1 MGRAFETREDPL
13 TGASGWVRQRF
24 LASRL
29 RCATQPDL
37 NRRKRRERSSRA
49 EPRANRKMN
58 LHLWESGEL
67 AKITLTSLLCCLRFL
82 LFQRDCGSAAL
93 RRCQKRLA
101 HPFGLVF
108 SEVLL
113 SESKPEA
120 PARGSPVHV
129 HERAESMSRAKR
141 SETKR
146 NETKRNETKRSQ
158 ASKPGVFCET
168 KPSLKSSGRPNE
180 HRKPMRAAVAKRS
193 QASPFPIGS
202 KGFRVKWVG
211 YFGPLRCELNRR
223 HGSRVPD
230 PSHPVFADRIG
241 KCSLTDRLARA
252 GLVTL
257 GKHQGGQRL
266 AALGLDQQKGFRP
279 LGRYGDSC
287 DGGPRRGFQRRSG
300 RGPLRS
306 ARERRPRR

>member
-1 MGRAFETREDPL
+1 MGIGRVGQNNFDFPPL
-13 TGASGWVRQRF
+13 LPSFPIVPKG
-24 LASRL
+24 LRL
-29 RCATQPDL
+29 RRAPKMPKTVGAPLRARLLGSSSLRIQARSAGEGIPSACP
-37 NRRKRRERSSRA
+37 RKGRVDVSS
-49 EPRANRKMN
+49 
-58 LHLWESGEL
+58 
-67 AKITLTSLLCCLRFL
+67 
-82 LFQRDCGSAAL
+82 
-93 RRCQKRLA
+93 
-101 HPFGLVF
+101 
-108 SEVLL
+108 
-113 SESKPEA
+113 EA
-120 PARGSPVHV
+120 
-129 HERAESMSRAKR
+129 
-141 SETKR
+141 
-146 NETKRNETKRSQ
+146 KRNETKRSQ